1 MKIDILC
8 SDGSPLGIHHSDIFG
23 LNGRVGIGG
32 AELALMTLAEGWTKA
47 GHEVVLY
54 NNPRQHG
61 QSPFEQREIST
72 FNRTDKRDV
81 LIVFRSPTAKVYGAT
96 GLKVWWSTDQYTVGD
111 FRHFSQF
118 PDKIVTISPHH
129 SAYFAANYGIGNAVH
144 IDLPVRSWEYDQK
157 TEKVSNRLV
166 FTSVPLRGL
175 EIVGKTFPRIL
186 DAVPDA
192 SLVITSD
199 YRLWGQINPLN
210 AEFVQMFMSHKNVQF
225 LGAVP
230 RERLI
235 EEQLKAQIHYYPCT
249 YEELF
254 CIAVAESQ
262 VAGALPI
269 STPIGALGTTNM
281 GVIIDGD
288 ARNQAVQ
295 DVFVEKTIE
304 YLRSPQLPSIQ
315 KGLRKK
321 ALNRFSL
328 EKILREWDEKVFN
341 NA

>member
-1 MKIDILC
+1 VKIEILC

-32 AELALMTLAEGWTKA
+32 AELALMTIAEGWTKA

-61 QSPFEQREIST
+61 QSPFEQREISAFEKT
-72 FNRTDKRDV
+72 GKRDV
-81 LIVFRSPTAKVYGAT
+81 LIIFRSPTAKIYGAT
-96 GLKVWWSTDQYTVGD
+96 GLKVWWSTDQYTIGD
-111 FRHFSQF
+111 FQHFSQF
-118 PDKIVTISPHH
+118 PDKIVTISQHH
-129 SAYFAANYGIGNAVH
+129 SSYFGAHYGIGNAIH
-144 IDLPVRSWEYDQK
+144 IDLPVRSWEYD
-157 TEKVSNRLV
+157 TSVEKVRNRLI

-175 EIVGKTFPRIL
+175 EIVGKTFPRIR
-186 DAVPDA
+186 ASVPDA

-210 AEFVQMFMSHKNVQF
+210 AEFVQMFMRQENVQF

-230 RERLI
+230 RGRLV

-269 STPIGALGTTNM
+269 STPIGSLGTTNM
-281 GVIIDGD
+281 GVIIEGD
-288 ARNQAVQ
+288 ARDQRVQ
-295 DVFVEKTIE
+295 DIFVEKTIE
-304 YLRSPQLPSIQ
+304 YLNNPDLPKIQ
-315 KGLRKK
+315 KKLQKK
-321 ALNRFSL
+321 AIKRFSL
-328 EKILREWDEKVFN
+328 EKILHEWDEKIFN
-341 NA
+341 A

>member
-8 SDGSPLGIHHSDIFG
+8 SDGSPLGVHHSDIFG

-288 ARNQAVQ
+288 ARNQTVQ